1 MPRGGA
7 RSGAGRK
14 PKYGEATKL
23 RRVPVSFTA
32 EDVTFAIESKTI
44 VEELKTL
51 IKTWQ
56 NEVESAEEAS
66 KTHKTPRTYDKALKL
81 LAELEEL
88 LAAKSF
94 LCQL

>member
-32 EDVTFAIESKTI
+32 DDVTLVIKSRGI
-44 VEELKTL
+44 IEELKTL

-56 NEVESAEEAS
+56 DEVEDAGEAS
-66 KTHKTPRTYDKALKL
+66 KTHKAPRTYDKALKL
-81 LAELEEL
+81 LAELEGL
-88 LAAKSF
+88 LPD
-94 LCQL
+94 QVVNQP